1 VWAREVREV
10 RGEHDGREGSAAGCG
25 AELESHVVAT
35 SILAVLVTSD
45 LGVIAYVVE
54 LQVQT
59 LK

>member
-1 VWAREVREV
+1 VWEV
-10 RGEHDGREGSAAGCG
+10 RGEQDGREGSAAGCG